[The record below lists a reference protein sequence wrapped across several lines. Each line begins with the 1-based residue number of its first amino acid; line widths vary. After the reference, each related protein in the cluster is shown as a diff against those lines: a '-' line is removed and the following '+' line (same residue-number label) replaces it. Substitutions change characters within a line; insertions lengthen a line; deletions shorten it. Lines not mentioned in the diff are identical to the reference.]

1 MAIVSLIYE
10 PWGLMRSLR
19 FWKNINCLI
28 LIAPFK
34 IFTDTY
40 LLLYFD
46 PGQTQILYTFFGVF
60 LIIFLL
66 NHLVAF

>member
-10 PWGLMRSLR
+10 PWGVMGLQDFGKIS
-19 FWKNINCLI
+19 II

-46 PGQTQILYTFFGVF
+46 PDQTQILYTFFGVF